1 MTKTLIDSFEAL
13 TIPNKND
20 LHLKIEYDK
29 AKVEYQ
35 KSLKDVIDIRKIN
48 KSSDIV
54 INVIL
59 ECERQLKEIEKLL
72 ILIDKRKRKLKN
84 RK

>member
-1 MTKTLIDSFEAL
+1 M
-13 TIPNKND
+13 
-20 LHLKIEYDK
+20 
-29 AKVEYQ
+29 EYQ

-48 KSSDIV
+48 KSSDMV
-54 INVIL
+54 INGIL

-72 ILIDKRKRKLKN
+72 NLIDKRKRELKN